1 MNIGEHEEANFCDN
15 LVIILAG
22 NRPILAYIG
31 ALACGCNSLKML
43 VDVAKCELALD
54 GSTGLRTKR
63 SHVRIGPGASSSSD
77 LVEKSCFASL
87 RFSGTNLG
95 QKLRQSG
102 SFRFTSVH

>member
-15 LVIILAG
+15 LVTILAG

-63 SHVRIGPGASSSSD
+63 SHVRVVPGASS
-77 LVEKSCFASL
+77 KSIIYGHLTMPAFILLPQTLPKLAP
-87 RFSGTNLG
+87 RF
-95 QKLRQSG
+95 
-102 SFRFTSVH
+102 